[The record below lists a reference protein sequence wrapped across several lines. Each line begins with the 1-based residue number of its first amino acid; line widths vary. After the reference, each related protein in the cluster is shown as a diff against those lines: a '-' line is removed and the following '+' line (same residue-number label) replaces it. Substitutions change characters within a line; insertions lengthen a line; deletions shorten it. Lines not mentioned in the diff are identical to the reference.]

1 MSVHKNPSGGSGAPG
16 SGDRLY
22 MQFDPVFFEKTR
34 LSMMTLIHQEGAV
47 SFNRFKLLLDGTDGA
62 IYGHIQ
68 KLLKAGYIRQKKEIA
83 GDKAQTVYSLT
94 ASGTRLF
101 RDYLSFLEQMLRK
114 DRERK
119 NDAGR

>member
-1 MSVHKNPSGGSGAPG
+1 MSANKNPAGEGGARGG
-16 SGDRLY
+16 GNRLY

-34 LSMMTLIHQEGAV
+34 LSMMTLIHQEGTV

-94 ASGTRLF
+94 ASGARLF
-101 RDYLSFLEQMLRK
+101 RDYLSFLETMLHE
-114 DRERK
+114 DREK
-119 NDAGR
+119 SSDAG